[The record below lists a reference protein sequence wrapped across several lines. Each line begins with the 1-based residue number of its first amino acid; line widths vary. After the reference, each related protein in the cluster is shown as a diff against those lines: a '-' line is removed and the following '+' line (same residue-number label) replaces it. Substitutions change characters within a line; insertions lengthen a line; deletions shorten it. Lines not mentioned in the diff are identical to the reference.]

1 MFSIKTWI
9 NIIVM
14 YLSDKSFREYCDNKL
29 NPQQELFGDRSSQW
43 RKVRD
48 AFIQKNPRCE
58 VCGTKDELNV
68 HHIVPFHI
76 DNSLELEES
85 NLITLCN
92 KNGCHFAFGHLYN
105 WKSYNKNVISDV
117 KNYRDKVIS
126 RP

>member
-1 MFSIKTWI
+1 
-9 NIIVM
+9 M

-29 NPQQELFGDRSSQW
+29 NPPQELFGDRSPQW
-43 RKVRD
+43 RKARD
-48 AFIQKNPRCE
+48 AFVQKNPRCE

>member
-14 YLSDKSFREYCDNKL
+14 YLSDKSFRGYCDNKL
-29 NPQQELFGDRSSQW
+29 NPPQELFGDRSPQW

-48 AFIQKNPRCE
+48 AHVKNHPNCA